1 MIFKQ
6 ETQIL
11 KCTFEKEHFSKVKAA
26 FKDRWPVVY
35 IIEDDEK
42 GQAYIGESTN
52 ICTRICDHWNN
63 TERRALK
70 NIYIIF
76 NKVFN
81 KSVILDLEAFLIGY
95 IVADGKYRLQNG
107 NGGQHVHNYYLRDEY
122 QREFRH
128 IWQLLQDEGVVRH
141 GITLLENQ
149 DLFKYSPYKILN
161 LDQFNVAVQIL
172 TDLKYDLGN
181 NNQSRSFIIDGGAG
195 TGKSILGI
203 YLLKLLIDAKS
214 SPAWTAEEEA
224 LDENLSY
231 IIGHLSPNLRVGYVV
246 PTQSFRETLKKVFD
260 GIQGLDSKMVLSP
273 EDVANSGEGL
283 YDLLIVDE
291 SHRLRRRR
299 ALFNYGS
306 YDKANKALELD
317 EEATELDW
325 ILKKSRYQLFFYD
338 SRQSVKPSDVE
349 ALRFFSLSQQEDTR
363 NYKLTSQMR
372 CKGGNDY
379 IEYINNILECQQE
392 EMLTFGS
399 SYELLLFE
407 DVEDMVSAIKEKNNK
422 MGLCR
427 NMAGYAWPWK
437 THKMKLSKIQKEGL
451 YDIEIENKYE
461 VNNAHKYIWNTTQ
474 RDWINSENSINEIGC
489 IHTTQG
495 YDLNYAGVIIG
506 WEIDYDP
513 INNIITVS
521 KDMYQDA
528 KGKEKVDE
536 KILRNYIKNIYAT
549 LLERGM
555 YGTYIYV
562 CNYKRQNKLFHFHKT
577 FCSEFDIINT
587 KQNVHF
593 TKVVSPIFQFCLSL
607 HQFSI
612 GAKVPFINK
621 RD

>member
-172 TDLKYDLGN
+172 TDLKSDLGN

-231 IIGHLSPNLRVGYVV
+231 IIGHLSPDLRVGYVV

-306 YDKANKALELD
+306 YDKANEALELD
-317 EEATELDW
+317 KEATELDW
-325 ILKKSRYQLFFYD
+325 ILEKSWYQLFFYD

-349 ALRFFSLSQQEDTR
+349 ALRFFSLSRQEDTR

-379 IEYINNILECQQE
+379 IDYIHNILECQQE
-392 EMLTFGS
+392 EMRTFGS

-407 DVEDMVSAIKEKNNK
+407 DVEDMVSAIKDKNNK

-437 THKMKLSKIQKEGL
+437 TNKMTLSKIQKEGL
-451 YDIEIENKYE
+451 YDIKIENKYE

-474 RDWINSENSINEIGC
+474 KDWINSENSINEIGC

-521 KDMYQDA
+521 KDMYQDS
-528 KGKEKVDE
+528 KGKEKVDG
-536 KILRNYIKNIYAT
+536 KILHNYIKNIYTT

-562 CNYKRQNKLFHFHKT
+562 CNESLRDYFKRFFT
-577 FCSEFDIINT
+577 FVPHRT
-587 KQNVHF
+587 K
-593 TKVVSPIFQFCLSL
+593 
-607 HQFSI
+607 
-612 GAKVPFINK
+612 G
-621 RD
+621 

>member
-172 TDLKYDLGN
+172 TDLKSDLGN

-231 IIGHLSPNLRVGYVV
+231 IIGHLSPDLRVGYVV

-306 YDKANKALELD
+306 YDKANEALELD
-317 EEATELDW
+317 KEATELDW
-325 ILKKSRYQLFFYD
+325 ILEKSWYQLFFYD

-349 ALRFFSLSQQEDTR
+349 ALRFFSLSRQEDTR

-379 IEYINNILECQQE
+379 IDYIHNILECQQE
-392 EMLTFGS
+392 EMRTFGS

-407 DVEDMVSAIKEKNNK
+407 DVEDMVSAIKDKNNK

-427 NMAGYAWPWK
+427 NMAGYAWPWE
-437 THKMKLSKIQKEGL
+437 THKMTLSKIQKEGL
-451 YDIEIENKYE
+451 YDIKIENKYE

-474 RDWINSENSINEIGC
+474 KDWINSENSINEIGC

-521 KDMYQDA
+521 KDMYQDS
-528 KGKEKVDE
+528 KGKEKVDG
-536 KILRNYIKNIYAT
+536 KILHNYIKNIYTT

-562 CNYKRQNKLFHFHKT
+562 CNESLRDYFKRFFT
-577 FCSEFDIINT
+577 FVPHRT
-587 KQNVHF
+587 K
-593 TKVVSPIFQFCLSL
+593 
-607 HQFSI
+607 
-612 GAKVPFINK
+612 G
-621 RD
+621 

>member
-172 TDLKYDLGN
+172 TDLKSDLGN

-231 IIGHLSPNLRVGYVV
+231 IIGHLSPDLRVGYVV

-306 YDKANKALELD
+306 YDKANEALELD
-317 EEATELDW
+317 KEATELDW
-325 ILKKSRYQLFFYD
+325 ILEKSWYQLFFYD

-349 ALRFFSLSQQEDTR
+349 ALRFFSLSRQEDTR

-379 IEYINNILECQQE
+379 IDYIHNILECQQE
-392 EMLTFGS
+392 EMRTFGS

-407 DVEDMVSAIKEKNNK
+407 DVEDMVSAIKDKNNK

-437 THKMKLSKIQKEGL
+437 THKMTLSKIQKEGL
-451 YDIEIENKYE
+451 YDIKIENKYE

-474 RDWINSENSINEIGC
+474 KDWINSENSINEIGC

-513 INNIITVS
+513 INNIITEPAH
-521 KDMYQDA
+521 A
-528 KGKEKVDE
+528 KACKAHISAISFFL
-536 KILRNYIKNIYAT
+536 ILNI
-549 LLERGM
+549 L
-555 YGTYIYV
+555 
-562 CNYKRQNKLFHFHKT
+562 
-577 FCSEFDIINT
+577 
-587 KQNVHF
+587 
-593 TKVVSPIFQFCLSL
+593 
-607 HQFSI
+607 
-612 GAKVPFINK
+612 
-621 RD
+621 

>member
-203 YLLKLLIDAKS
+203 YLLKLLIDAES

-536 KILRNYIKNIYAT
+536 KILRNYIKNIYVQSPNQKIPD
-549 LLERGM
+549 R
-555 YGTYIYV
+555 
-562 CNYKRQNKLFHFHKT
+562 KT
-577 FCSEFDIINT
+577 KCVIKTHINI
-587 KQNVHF
+587 KQNV
-593 TKVVSPIFQFCLSL
+593 IF
-607 HQFSI
+607 
-612 GAKVPFINK
+612 GAKLKPV
-621 RD
+621 

>member
-172 TDLKYDLGN
+172 TDLKSDLGN

-214 SPAWTAEEEA
+214 SPAWTAEEEV

-306 YDKANKALELD
+306 YDKANEALELD
-317 EEATELDW
+317 KEATELDW
-325 ILKKSRYQLFFYD
+325 ILEKSWYQLFFYD

-349 ALRFFSLSQQEDTR
+349 ALRFFSLSRQEDTR

-379 IEYINNILECQQE
+379 IDYIHNILECQQE
-392 EMLTFGS
+392 EMRTFGS

-407 DVEDMVSAIKEKNNK
+407 DVEDMVSAIKDKNNK

-427 NMAGYAWPWK
+427 NMAGYARPWK
-437 THKMKLSKIQKEGL
+437 THKMTLSKIQKEGL
-451 YDIEIENKYE
+451 YDIKIENKYE

-474 RDWINSENSINEIGC
+474 KDWINSENSINEIGC

-513 INNIITVS
+513 INNIITVC
-521 KDMYQDA
+521 KDMYQDS
-528 KGKEKVDE
+528 KGKEKVDG
-536 KILRNYIKNIYAT
+536 KILHNYIKNIYTT

-562 CNYKRQNKLFHFHKT
+562 CNESLRDYFKRFFT
-577 FCSEFDIINT
+577 FVPHRT
-587 KQNVHF
+587 K
-593 TKVVSPIFQFCLSL
+593 
-607 HQFSI
+607 
-612 GAKVPFINK
+612 G
-621 RD
+621 

>member
-172 TDLKYDLGN
+172 TDLKSDLGN

-306 YDKANKALELD
+306 YDKANEALELD
-317 EEATELDW
+317 KEATELDW
-325 ILKKSRYQLFFYD
+325 ILEKSWYQLFFYD

-349 ALRFFSLSQQEDTR
+349 ALRFFSLSRQEDTR

-379 IEYINNILECQQE
+379 IDYIHNILRE
-392 EMLTFGS
+392 FGIS
-399 SYELLLFE
+399 FVQKSVSWFDFSTCTGSASGLFSKKE
-407 DVEDMVSAIKEKNNK
+407 YAVSAAQ
-422 MGLCR
+422 MF
-427 NMAGYAWPWK
+427 M
-437 THKMKLSKIQKEGL
+437 MKLCMERCLECTMFALFLSRSLIHSMMYLLRSMILSHMDMSLFFMLALNPCTRCMPLSK
-451 YDIEIENKYE
+451 
-461 VNNAHKYIWNTTQ
+461 
-474 RDWINSENSINEIGC
+474 RS
-489 IHTTQG
+489 
-495 YDLNYAGVIIG
+495 
-506 WEIDYDP
+506 
-513 INNIITVS
+513 S
-521 KDMYQDA
+521 KSVCLMYPLSA
-528 KGKEKVDE
+528 
-536 KILRNYIKNIYAT
+536 
-549 LLERGM
+549 
-555 YGTYIYV
+555 
-562 CNYKRQNKLFHFHKT
+562 KT
-577 FCSEFDIINT
+577 F
-587 KQNVHF
+587 
-593 TKVVSPIFQFCLSL
+593 P
-607 HQFSI
+607 
-612 GAKVPFINK
+612 
-621 RD
+621 

>member
-172 TDLKYDLGN
+172 TDLKSDLGN

-306 YDKANKALELD
+306 YDKANEALELD
-317 EEATELDW
+317 KEATELDW
-325 ILKKSRYQLFFYD
+325 ILEKSWYQLFFYD

-349 ALRFFSLSQQEDTR
+349 ALRFFSLSRQEDTR

-379 IEYINNILECQQE
+379 IDYIHNILECQQE
-392 EMLTFGS
+392 EMRTFGS

-407 DVEDMVSAIKEKNNK
+407 DVEDMVSAIKDKNNK
-422 MGLCR
+422 YNR
-427 NMAGYAWPWK
+427 
-437 THKMKLSKIQKEGL
+437 Q
-451 YDIEIENKYE
+451 
-461 VNNAHKYIWNTTQ
+461 
-474 RDWINSENSINEIGC
+474 
-489 IHTTQG
+489 
-495 YDLNYAGVIIG
+495 
-506 WEIDYDP
+506 
-513 INNIITVS
+513 
-521 KDMYQDA
+521 
-528 KGKEKVDE
+528 
-536 KILRNYIKNIYAT
+536 IKKFPT
-549 LLERGM
+549 E
-555 YGTYIYV
+555 
-562 CNYKRQNKLFHFHKT
+562 
-577 FCSEFDIINT
+577 
-587 KQNVHF
+587 KQNV
-593 TKVVSPIFQFCLSL
+593 SL
-607 HQFSI
+607 KHI
-612 GAKVPFINK
+612 LT
-621 RD
+621 

>member
-172 TDLKYDLGN
+172 TDLKSDLGN

-306 YDKANKALELD
+306 YDKANEALELD
-317 EEATELDW
+317 KEATELDW
-325 ILKKSRYQLFFYD
+325 ILEKSWYQLFFYD

-349 ALRFFSLSQQEDTR
+349 ALRFFSLSRQEDTR

-379 IEYINNILECQQE
+379 IDYIHNILECQQE
-392 EMLTFGS
+392 EMRTFGS

-407 DVEDMVSAIKEKNNK
+407 DVEDMVSAIKDKNNK

-437 THKMKLSKIQKEGL
+437 TQKMTLSKIQREGL
-451 YDIEIENKYE
+451 YDIKIENKYG

-474 RDWINSENSINEIGC
+474 KDWINSENSINEIGC

-513 INNIITVS
+513 INNIITVC
-521 KDMYQDA
+521 KDMYQDS
-528 KGKEKVDE
+528 KGKEKVDG
-536 KILRNYIKNIYAT
+536 KILHNYIKNIYTT

-562 CNYKRQNKLFHFHKT
+562 CNESLRDYFKRFFT
-577 FCSEFDIINT
+577 FVPHRT
-587 KQNVHF
+587 K
-593 TKVVSPIFQFCLSL
+593 
-607 HQFSI
+607 
-612 GAKVPFINK
+612 G
-621 RD
+621 

>member
-172 TDLKYDLGN
+172 TDLKSDLGN

-306 YDKANKALELD
+306 YDKANEALELD
-317 EEATELDW
+317 KEATELDW
-325 ILKKSRYQLFFYD
+325 ILEKSWYQLFFYD

-349 ALRFFSLSQQEDTR
+349 ALRFFSLSRQEDTR

-379 IEYINNILECQQE
+379 IDYIHNILECQQE
-392 EMLTFGS
+392 EMRTFGS

-407 DVEDMVSAIKEKNNK
+407 DVEDMVSAIKDKNNK

-427 NMAGYAWPWK
+427 NMAGDDWPWK
-437 THKMKLSKIQKEGL
+437 THKKKLSKNQKEGL
-451 YDIEIENKYE
+451 YDIKIENKYE

-474 RDWINSENSINEIGC
+474 KDWINSENSINEIGC

-513 INNIITVS
+513 INNIITVC
-521 KDMYQDA
+521 KDMYQDS
-528 KGKEKVDE
+528 KGKEKVDG
-536 KILRNYIKNIYAT
+536 KILHNYIKNIYTT

-562 CNYKRQNKLFHFHKT
+562 CNESLRDYFKRFFT
-577 FCSEFDIINT
+577 FVPHRT
-587 KQNVHF
+587 K
-593 TKVVSPIFQFCLSL
+593 
-607 HQFSI
+607 
-612 GAKVPFINK
+612 G
-621 RD
+621 